1 MYFVTRF
8 WYISKVENNRMSRA
22 KGTPKTGGRSAGTP
36 NKITGTLK
44 EFVANLIDQ
53 NRQQIEKD
61 LKRIEPKERLMILE
75 RLMAYVLPKQNTNN
89 IQLMDEQ
96 FSKIEIGY
104 VESGYKPVSSESEID
119 LERDK
124 RFLSEK
130 K

>member
-1 MYFVTRF
+1 
-8 WYISKVENNRMSRA
+8 MSRT

-89 IQLMDEQ
+89 IQMSEQ
-96 FSKIEIGY
+96 FSKIEISY
-104 VESGYKPVSSESEID
+104 IESCYKPVSSESEID

-124 RFLSEK
+124 RFISGNN
-130 K
+130 

>member
-1 MYFVTRF
+1 
-8 WYISKVENNRMSRA
+8 MSRT

-53 NRQQIEKD
+53 NREQIEKD

-89 IQLMDEQ
+89 IQVGDL

-104 VESGYKPVSSESEID
+104 VESGYEPVSSESEID

-124 RFLSEK
+124 RFISK
-130 K
+130 NN